1 MASDTERD
9 EIRRKATGAV
19 LRNAVFSWQVAIT
32 LVMTAILYFFV
43 PIDLPFW
50 QQWFWLIAGGLA
62 AAGFVGATLTDPEAA
77 QDAVARQF
85 ASKYDMSKIKSR
97 VSRKHLEDALEYRSN
112 MLTLAKRSGGALRVS
127 LTQTID
133 DIDEWIGH
141 MYDLAEHIDSFDENE
156 LVKRDREQ
164 VPEMI
169 RKTTQRLQREQD
181 ETVRRDLERQLAQYE
196 QQQANLDAAFNGAR
210 RAEIQLQSTLSSLGT
225 IYAQMSRLGTAEVD
239 SGRAQ
244 RLRLEIQ
251 EEVAGLQDTIEAM
264 EEVQSQSRYMTR

>member
-1 MASDTERD
+1 MASDIERD

-19 LRNAVFSWQVAIT
+19 LRNAVLSWQVAIT

-43 PIDLPFW
+43 PIDLPFL
-50 QQWFWLIAGGLA
+50 QHWFCLIEGGLA

-85 ASKYDMSKIKSR
+85 ASKYDLSKIKSR

-112 MLTLAKRSGGALRVS
+112 MLTLAKRSGGALRDS

-133 DIDEWIGH
+133 DIDDWIGH

-181 ETVRRDLERQLAQYE
+181 ENVRRDLERQLAQYE
-196 QQQANLDAAFNGAR
+196 QQQSNLDAAFNGAR

>member
-1 MASDTERD
+1 MAADTERD

-19 LRNAVFSWQVAIT
+19 LRNAVLSWQVAIT
-32 LVMTAILYFFV
+32 LIMTAILYFFV

-50 QQWFWLIAGGLA
+50 QQWFWLVGGALA

-112 MLTLAKRSGGALRVS
+112 MLTLAKRSTGAMRVS
-127 LTQTID
+127 LTQTVD
-133 DIDEWIGH
+133 DIDEWIAH

-156 LVKRDREQ
+156 LVKRDREL

-169 RKTTQRLQREQD
+169 RKTNQRLQREQD

-239 SGRAQ
+239 SGRAS

-264 EEVQSQSRYMTR
+264 EEVQSQSRYMTN

>member
-1 MASDTERD
+1 
-9 EIRRKATGAV
+9 
-19 LRNAVFSWQVAIT
+19 VAIT

-50 QQWFWLIAGGLA
+50 QQWFWLVAGGLA

-85 ASKYDMSKIKSR
+85 AAKYDMSKIKSR

-133 DIDEWIGH
+133 DIDDWIGH

-181 ETVRRDLERQLAQYE
+181 ENVRRDLERQLAQYE
-196 QQQANLDAAFNGAR
+196 QQQSNLDAAFNGAR

>member
-19 LRNAVFSWQVAIT
+19 LRNAVLSWQVAIT

-85 ASKYDMSKIKSR
+85 ASKYDLSKIKSR

-181 ETVRRDLERQLAQYE
+181 ETVRRDLERQLVQYE